1 MKIVISDSSKANKL
15 TNIFQNLTQFT
26 DNICLNVSNSGIYF
40 QGLDSNHCCLFE
52 CKLCK
57 SWFNEFDYEAGN
69 DVVELGI
76 NIKLLYKVLN
86 TRQET
91 QSIEIYTKKKDKL
104 SIDFITQDDKKEKN
118 KAFNKYFEL
127 PLFNIEA
134 TNMSITMDES
144 DVDLI
149 IPSKRMCEL
158 MSQLLL
164 FNEKLTMN
172 FTEDMIQ
179 MDATGEMGKM
189 EVKIAM
195 EDVTE
200 YAIGEGVTIKESY
213 SINYINM
220 MCNFCKLNSEFVMGF
235 IKGQPMKG
243 SYDIGENSH
252 ISFYLAPRIEDE

>member
-1 MKIVISDSSKANKL
+1 MKLIISESSKASKF
-15 TNIFQNLTQFT
+15 TTIFQNLTQFT
-26 DNICLNVSNSGIYF
+26 ENICLSVSNDGIYF
-40 QGLDSNHCCLFE
+40 QGLDGNHCCLFE

-57 SWFNEFDYEAGN
+57 SWFDEFEYEDGN

-86 TRQET
+86 TRQEL
-91 QSIEIYTKKKDKL
+91 QHIEIYTKKKDKL
-104 SIDFITQDDKKEKN
+104 NIDFITHDDKKEKN

-134 TNMSITMDES
+134 TNMNITLDES

-158 MSQLLL
+158 VSQLML
-164 FNEKLTMN
+164 FNENMTMN
-172 FTEDMIQ
+172 FTEDMIH

-189 EVKIAM
+189 EVRIAM

-200 YAIGEGVTIKESY
+200 YAIGEGVIIKESY

-220 MCNFCKLNSEFVMGF
+220 MCNFCKLNSEFVMCF
-235 IKGQPMKG
+235 IKGKPMKG
-243 SYDIGENSH
+243 LYDIGENSH
-252 ISFYLAPRIEDE
+252 ISFYLAPRIDDE

>member
-1 MKIVISDSSKANKL
+1 
-15 TNIFQNLTQFT
+15 
-26 DNICLNVSNSGIYF
+26 
-40 QGLDSNHCCLFE
+40 
-52 CKLCK
+52 
-57 SWFNEFDYEAGN
+57 
-69 DVVELGI
+69 
-76 NIKLLYKVLN
+76 
-86 TRQET
+86 
-91 QSIEIYTKKKDKL
+91 
-104 SIDFITQDDKKEKN
+104 
-118 KAFNKYFEL
+118 
-127 PLFNIEA
+127 
-134 TNMSITMDES
+134 
-144 DVDLI
+144 
-149 IPSKRMCEL
+149 L
-158 MSQLLL
+158 MSQFML